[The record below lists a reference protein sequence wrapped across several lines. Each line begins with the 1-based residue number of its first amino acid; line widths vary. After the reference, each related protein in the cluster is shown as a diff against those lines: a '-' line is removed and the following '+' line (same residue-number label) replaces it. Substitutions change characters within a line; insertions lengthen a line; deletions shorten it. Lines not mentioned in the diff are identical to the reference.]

1 MIKNEGKVSLLLRG
15 NEGHTHPYKYAREFL
30 GGQALKLLQI
40 CCIQSPK
47 LQSAG
52 FHELAEGGAEE
63 FS

>member
-1 MIKNEGKVSLLLRG
+1 MIKNEVKVSLLLRG
-15 NEGHTHPYKYAREFL
+15 NEGHMHPYKYAREL

-40 CCIQSPK
+40 CCLQSPK